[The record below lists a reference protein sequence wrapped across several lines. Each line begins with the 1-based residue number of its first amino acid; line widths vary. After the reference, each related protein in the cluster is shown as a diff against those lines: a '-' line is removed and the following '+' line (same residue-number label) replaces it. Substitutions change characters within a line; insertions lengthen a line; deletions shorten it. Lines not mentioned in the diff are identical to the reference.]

1 VKYAWIDE
9 HRDLFSVARMCRQLD
24 VSRSGYGQWR
34 VRPPSN
40 RSIAN
45 DALDARVA
53 ALHAESDRSYGRERI
68 VRALREQGTVVGHE
82 RVRQSLLRQG
92 LQPVYKRPYRV
103 TTDSQHDQ
111 PIAPNVLE
119 RRFEGWQPNQA
130 WVADITYILTAE
142 GWLYLA
148 CILDLASRRVVGWSM
163 SERMKAQLVGEALA
177 SAYWRRKPA
186 AGLIMHS
193 DRGSQYA
200 SDRYRRLL
208 TDYGM
213 TQSMS
218 RRANCWDNAVMESFF
233 KTLKVERT
241 HRVRYQT
248 RAQARLDIVNW
259 MEGFYNRRRLH
270 SSIGYCSPLDAE
282 RRLMAA

>member
-1 VKYAWIDE
+1 MKYAWIDE
-9 HRDLFSVARMCRQLD
+9 HRDRFSVARMCRQLD
-24 VSRSGYGQWR
+24 VSRSGYCQWR
-34 VRPPSN
+34 ARPPSN
-40 RSIAN
+40 GSIAN
-45 DALDARVA
+45 RALDARVA
-53 ALHAESDRSYGRERI
+53 ALHAESDRSYGRVRI
-68 VRALREQGTVVGHE
+68 VRALREQGTAVGHE

-92 LQPVYKRPYRV
+92 LQAVYKRPYRV
-103 TTDSQHDQ
+103 TTDSRHDK
-111 PIAPNVLE
+111 PVAPNILE

-130 WVADITYILTAE
+130 WVADITYIVTAE

-163 SERMKAQLVGEALA
+163 SERMKAELVCEALT

-200 SDRYRRLL
+200 SERYRRLL
-208 TDYGM
+208 TDYSM

-259 MEGFYNRRRLH
+259 MEGFYNRSRLH
-270 SSIGYCSPLDAE
+270 SSIGYYSPADLE

>member
-103 TTDSQHDQ
+103 TTDSQHDK